1 MFGLSPAEV
10 LVIGAVAVLLFGKNL
25 PSVAKSVGKSFNE
38 FKRGMSG
45 IQEEFLNGGEARP
58 KQSMPRYHEIDDR
71 EEATAPKF
79 EPPTTAP
86 QHAAP
91 QHAAAPAAEA
101 EAEKSAQA

>member
-25 PSVAKSVGKSFNE
+25 PSVARSVGKSFNE

-45 IQEEFLNGGEARP
+45 IQEEFLNGGESHP

-79 EPPTTAP
+79 EPPTSAP
-86 QHAAP
+86 QHAT
-91 QHAAAPAAEA
+91 APAAEA
-101 EAEKSAQA
+101 QAEKSAQA